1 MEAHILIVDDEEPQV
16 EMLKYNLE
24 KEGFK
29 VSHANNGEEGVL
41 TALEQEP
48 DLIVLDWMMPKM
60 SGIEACRQLRADKVT
75 KGIPIVMLTARGEE
89 VDRIKGLD
97 TGADDYMVKP
107 FSPSEMIARIRAVLR
122 RSRPA
127 LAGANLDYE
136 GITIDL
142 DTYKVSRDGNAIRL
156 GPTEYKLLTT
166 LMERPAKVFSRE
178 RLLDLVWGR
187 DIDVELRTVDV
198 HIRRL
203 RKELNKNGAEDL
215 IRTVRGAG
223 YAIDR
228 EK

>member
-29 VSHANNGEEGVL
+29 VSHADNGEEGVL

-75 KGIPIVMLTARGEE
+75 KDIPIVMLTARGEE

-122 RSRPA
+122 RSRPV
-127 LAGANLDYE
+127 LAGAILDYE
-136 GITIDL
+136 GIVIDPG
-142 DTYKVSRDGNAIRL
+142 THKVSRDGNAIRL

-166 LMERPAKVFSRE
+166 LMERPAKVLSRE

-203 RKELNKNGAEDL
+203 RKELNKNGGEDL